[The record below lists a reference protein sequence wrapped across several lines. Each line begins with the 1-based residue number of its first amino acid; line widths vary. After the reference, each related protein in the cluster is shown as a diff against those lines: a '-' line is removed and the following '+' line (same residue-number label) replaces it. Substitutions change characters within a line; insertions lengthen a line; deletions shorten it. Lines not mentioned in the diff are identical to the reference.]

1 MLQPL
6 RDDWNSS
13 LHIHRPLHTHTQKK
27 NRVRV
32 LYIFF
37 VCVCDVA
44 QVLFLCCCIVCQTS
58 LFGVGNK
65 KKAEANWMKWKAE
78 HISLLLLIFFYRPM
92 KKKGLNWIQFII
104 RDYWAT
110 RHRQKVKRNWKKKK
124 KKVSEQTADRPATKN
139 QNRIP
144 FFFFFK
150 LLLFLLFKW
159 RAEMTSSVTI
169 QISRYQ
175 IQATSWIILFF
186 FYFFFFYNIRFYERR
201 RLVGL

>member
-1 MLQPL
+1 M
-6 RDDWNSS
+6 
-13 LHIHRPLHTHTQKK
+13 
-27 NRVRV
+27 

-92 KKKGLNWIQFII
+92 KKRVWIEFNLSFGIIEQQDTDRRSKGIE
-104 RDYWAT
+104 R
-110 RHRQKVKRNWKKKK
+110 KKK

-186 FYFFFFYNIRFYERR
+186 FYFFFFLQHPLLRATTTSRFINQS
-201 RLVGL
+201 